1 MSYLATHPR
10 RGFRPGDEVIH
21 VGEGVSY
28 RGRLGRVVSVHGSK
42 ANGHIKVMW
51 DHKMT
56 AMEYSIHWS
65 LCSLGV
71 HINCLRQ
78 QYHDFDG
85 RKYAAR
91 YMHYGFCGGDVVKGF
106 TMVTHQKMKAET
118 DVKLAV
124 EQKFNAYNFN
134 TMQQFRDSL
143 KRCIPANLEP
153 GLYTIVPDENGLGW
167 KVVANGPEPKPAQA
181 AHYPAE
187 PPKRKPQK
195 EMTFPAIVENR
206 ADGTITHVSSEAML
220 QSLGEGTYTVYSK
233 VGNISVKPVAQKE
246 ITFM

>member
-21 VGEGVSY
+21 VGEGISY

-42 ANGHIKVMW
+42 ANGYIKVVW

-56 AMEYSIHWS
+56 EMEYSIHWA
-65 LCSLGV
+65 LCKLAV

-85 RKYAAR
+85 RKYASK
-91 YMHYGFCGGDVVKGF
+91 YMQYGFCGGDVVKGF
-106 TMVTHQKMKAET
+106 TMVPHGRMKSET
-118 DVKLAV
+118 DAKLEVSKLLTALDY
-124 EQKFNAYNFN
+124 ELLKFLPPNMAPGHY
-134 TMQQFRDSL
+134 R
-143 KRCIPANLEP
+143 LEP
-153 GLYTIVPDENGLGW
+153 HENGMGW
-167 KVVANGPEPKPAQA
+167 RVINLDEPVPAKPKVEEPKA
-181 AHYPAE
+181 ALGQTVTY
-187 PPKRKPQK
+187 
-195 EMTFPAIVENR
+195 PAIVENR

>member
-28 RGRLGRVVSVHGSK
+28 RGRLGRVMSVYGSK
-42 ANGHIKVMW
+42 SNGHIKVMW

-56 AMEYSIHWS
+56 AMEYSIGWA
-65 LCSLGV
+65 LASLGV

-85 RKYAAR
+85 RKYASK

-106 TMVTHQKMKAET
+106 TMVTHQKMKALT

-124 EQKFNAYNFN
+124 EQKFNASNFDI
-134 TMQQFRDSL
+134 MQQFRASL
-143 KRCIPANLEP
+143 KHCMPTNLEP
-153 GLYTIVPDENGLGW
+153 GIYTIVNS
-167 KVVANGPEPKPAQA
+167 QT
-181 AHYPAE
+181 E
-187 PPKRKPQK
+187 PPKQKPQK

-206 ADGTITHVSSEAML
+206 EDGTITHVSSEAML

>member
-85 RKYAAR
+85 RKYAAK
-91 YMHYGFCGGDVVKGF
+91 YMHYGFCGGDVCKGF
-106 TMVTHQKMKAET
+106 AMTPHRTMKAQT
-118 DVKLAV
+118 DAKLSI
-124 EQKFNAYNFN
+124 EK
-134 TMQQFRDSL
+134 SL
-143 KRCIPANLEP
+143 NESDFDIMRQLQSSLLSCMPANLGP
-153 GLYTIVPDENGLGW
+153 GLYTLVPHENGLGW
-167 KVVANGPEPKPAQA
+167 RVIAKAPEPKPAQPA
-181 AHYPAE
+181 KPEVCEPRKDMTYPA
-187 PPKRKPQK
+187 
-195 EMTFPAIVENR
+195 IIENR

>member
-21 VGEGVSY
+21 VGDGVSY

-85 RKYAAR
+85 RKYAAK
-91 YMHYGFCGGDVVKGF
+91 YMHYGFWSSSAPNLLQMPCAYLRETVRNQAQTCAKMLILREEEARKGVQVKF
-106 TMVTHQKMKAET
+106 
-118 DVKLAV
+118 
-124 EQKFNAYNFN
+124 
-134 TMQQFRDSL
+134 
-143 KRCIPANLEP
+143 
-153 GLYTIVPDENGLGW
+153 
-167 KVVANGPEPKPAQA
+167 
-181 AHYPAE
+181 
-187 PPKRKPQK
+187 
-195 EMTFPAIVENR
+195 
-206 ADGTITHVSSEAML
+206 GT
-220 QSLGEGTYTVYSK
+220 
-233 VGNISVKPVAQKE
+233 
-246 ITFM
+246 

>member
-21 VGEGVSY
+21 VGEGIFY

-42 ANGHIKVMW
+42 ASGYIKVMW

-56 AMEYSIHWS
+56 AMEYSIHWA
-65 LCSLGV
+65 LCKLAV

-85 RKYAAR
+85 RKYASK
-91 YMHYGFCGGDVVKGF
+91 YMHYGFCGGDVVRGF
-106 TMVTHQKMKAET
+106 TMIPHEEMKAST
-118 DVKLAV
+118 DAKLAV
-124 EQKFNAYNFN
+124 EQQFN
-134 TMQQFRDSL
+134 TSNFSIMQQLRASL
-143 KRCIPANLEP
+143 EHCMPTNLEP
-153 GLYTIVPDENGLGW
+153 GIYTSVP
-167 KVVANGPEPKPAQA
+167 PT
-181 AHYPAE
+181 AE
-187 PPKRKPQK
+187 PPKQKPQK
-195 EMTFPAIVENR
+195 EITFPAIVENR

-246 ITFM
+246 ITFL

>member
-28 RGRLGRVVSVHGSK
+28 RGRLGRVVSVHGTK

-85 RKYAAR
+85 RKYAAK
-91 YMHYGFCGGDVVKGF
+91 YMHYGFCGGDVCKGF
-106 TMVTHQKMKAET
+106 AMTPHRTMKAQT
-118 DVKLAV
+118 DAKLSI
-124 EQKFNAYNFN
+124 KK
-134 TMQQFRDSL
+134 SL
-143 KRCIPANLEP
+143 NESDFDIMRQLQSNLLRCMPANLGP
-153 GLYTIVPDENGLGW
+153 GLYTLVPHENGLGW
-167 KVVANGPEPKPAQA
+167 RVVAKAPEPKPAQ
-181 AHYPAE
+181 PTEQPKVSE
-187 PPKRKPQK
+187 PRK
-195 EMTFPAIVENR
+195 EMTFPAIAENR